1 MAIFFILN
9 WSYAKTIDDLVFRLK
24 SIELSLFGIMIK
36 MDNLIELM
44 KISWGGG
51 VNEDS
56 PQKIAWRP
64 SYFLIHIACRII
76 IKAHVC
82 SKISFLKI
90 QFILLFWK
98 KYAINSSR

>member
-1 MAIFFILN
+1 MAICFILN

-51 VNEDS
+51 VG
-56 PQKIAWRP
+56 KWR
-64 SYFLIHIACRII
+64 F
-76 IKAHVC
+76 
-82 SKISFLKI
+82 
-90 QFILLFWK
+90 
-98 KYAINSSR
+98 

>member
-1 MAIFFILN
+1 MAICFILN

-51 VNEDS
+51 GLNEDS
-56 PQKIAWRP
+56 PP
-64 SYFLIHIACRII
+64 
-76 IKAHVC
+76 
-82 SKISFLKI
+82 
-90 QFILLFWK
+90 K
-98 KYAINSSR
+98 K